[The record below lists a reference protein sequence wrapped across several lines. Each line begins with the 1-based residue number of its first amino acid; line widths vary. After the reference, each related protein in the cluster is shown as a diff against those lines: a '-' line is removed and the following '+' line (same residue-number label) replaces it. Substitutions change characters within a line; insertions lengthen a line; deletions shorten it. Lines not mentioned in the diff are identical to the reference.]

1 MTTRRI
7 GPIDKTLSARHH
19 CHVAIPTGIKRETIA
34 MHITGINYTA
44 VAVAAVASF
53 IFGGIWYGLL
63 SKQWM
68 AAANLDEKFVKGS
81 GAGPSPVPFVVAF
94 VALLIMS
101 WMLAGI
107 FLHLSRGGTP
117 LTLRNGLISGVLIWA
132 GFVMTSL
139 TVNHAFQGAKR
150 ALTLID
156 GGHWLGVLLVQ
167 SAVLALMGG

>member
-1 MTTRRI
+1 
-7 GPIDKTLSARHH
+7 
-19 CHVAIPTGIKRETIA
+19 

-81 GAGPSPVPFVVAF
+81 GTGPSPAPFIIAF
-94 VALLIMS
+94 IALIVMA
-101 WMLAGI
+101 WMLAGV

-117 LTLRNGLISGVLIWA
+117 LTLRNGMISGVLIWA

-167 SAVLALMGG
+167 SAVLAVMSG

>member
-1 MTTRRI
+1 
-7 GPIDKTLSARHH
+7 
-19 CHVAIPTGIKRETIA
+19 
-34 MHITGINYTA
+34 MHITGISYTA

-68 AAANLDEKFVKGS
+68 AAAKLDEKFVKGS
-81 GAGPSPVPFVVAF
+81 GTGPSSVPFIIAF
-94 VALLIMS
+94 VALLVMS
-101 WMLAGI
+101 WMLAGVM
-107 FLHLSRGGTP
+107 LSLSRGGMP
-117 LTLRNGLISGVLIWA
+117 MTLRNGLISGALIWA

-139 TVNHAFQGAKR
+139 TVNHAFQGVKR

-167 SAVLALMGG
+167 GAVLAMMSG